1 MNLTNQNTSETEL
14 DSAILTFALNLEY
27 LEAEHYLRATTGAGV
42 DAQIGE
48 VKNAETSGSV
58 TIKPN
63 PKVPFKTSFVGD
75 VAAEIAQ
82 DELNHVRFF
91 REALGGSAVARP
103 AIDLLNSFHTL
114 AQAAGLGQSF
124 DPFADETNFLI
135 GAFVFEDVGVTAFRG
150 AAPLISNKD
159 YLANAAGILAVE
171 AYHAG
176 IVRSLLYGLGSRIQK
191 AANQIS
197 KVRDMLSGSGSEVSD
212 QGLELNGKPN
222 LVPADANSSAFG
234 RSDRQVLNIVYG
246 GANAAKGL
254 FFPNGLNEPR
264 H

>member
-1 MNLTNQNTSETEL
+1 MNLSNLNTSDVDL

-27 LEAEHYLRATTGAGV
+27 LEAEYYLRATTGIGV
-42 DAQIGE
+42 DAHIDE
-48 VKNAETSGSV
+48 VTNTQASGSV

-63 PKVPFKTSFVGD
+63 PKVPFKTGFVED

-91 REALGGSAVARP
+91 REALGTFAVARP
-103 AIDLLNSFHTL
+103 AIDLLNSFNIL
-114 AQAAGLGQSF
+114 AQAAGLGESF
-124 DPFADETNFLI
+124 DPFADDTNFLI

-176 IVRSLLYGLGSRIQK
+176 IIRSLLYGLGWRTVK
-191 AANQIS
+191 YANQIS
-197 KVRDMLSGSGSEVSD
+197 KVRDKLTGAGSEVTD

-246 GANAAKGL
+246 RANATKGL
-254 FFPNGLNEPR
+254 FFPNGLNQPMG
-264 H
+264 